1 MPLNL
6 TQKLIQSHLTRPA
19 QLRPGEELS
28 LRMDQT
34 LTHDVNA
41 VMCYL
46 AFEGIGLPRVQ
57 TEVSVSYLDHNL
69 LYVDSKTPDDHI
81 FLQTLARHYGIWLS
95 RPGNGIMHSVHL
107 ARFGIPGKTSLGTDS
122 HTPSGGAIG
131 MLALGGGGMDVASAM
146 AGLPIRMK
154 MPKVVRVHLTG
165 NLRPGVA
172 AKDVILE
179 LLRRYTVKGGLGRIY
194 EYTGPGAA
202 ALEVPQRATITNM
215 GAELGATTS
224 VFPSDERV
232 WEFLEAQGRG
242 GDYRPL
248 SADEGCSYDEEIQLD
263 LSALEPLMACP
274 DQPDQVRPV
283 RELEPK
289 KVQQVFLGSC
299 TNGSYSD
306 MAKAA
311 LVFRGRRVHEDVSC
325 VCAVATKQIYQQL
338 MHDGYLDLLLD
349 AGVRLA
355 ELACGACCG
364 IGQSPATNGVSVRTS
379 NRNFKGRS
387 GNPTAQLYLASP
399 ETAAAT
405 AVMGAFATAEQVMG
419 AEVSSLAQV
428 REPARYPED
437 LGLLLPPLPPK
448 EAEQVEIVR
457 GPNIQPLPIPEP
469 PEGRLVCPISLK
481 AGDNITTDDI
491 TPASAEFSS
500 MRSNIPMMSQYC
512 YHNYDPEFAARAR
525 AYGKSIIVGGEN
537 YGQGSSREHAAINPM
552 YLGVKAVIAKS
563 MARIHKNNLV
573 NHGVVPLL
581 FQDPSDYNRLD
592 QGDELEIQGFSQQ
605 LRAGQ
610 VTVHNRTKGLDFV
623 CQVELSPDETQ
634 VILCGGQLR
643 YVRSIL
649 QADSAHHSSS
659 ADAGSTI

>member
-6 TQKLIQSHLTRPA
+6 AQKLIQEHLARPA
-19 QLRPGEELS
+19 QLQPGEEIS
-28 LRMDQT
+28 LRIDQT
-34 LTHDVNA
+34 LTHDINA

-46 AFEGIGLPRVQ
+46 AFEGIGLSRVR

-131 MLALGGGGMDVASAM
+131 MLAIGGGGMDVAAAM
-146 AGLPIRMK
+146 AGLPLRMK

-165 NLRPGVA
+165 SLRPGVA

-179 LLRRYTVKGGLGRIY
+179 MLRRYTVKGGLGRIY

-202 ALEVPQRATITNM
+202 ALEVPERATIANM

-224 VFPSDERV
+224 LFPSDERV
-232 WEFLEAQGRG
+232 RDFLEAQGRG
-242 GDYRPL
+242 EDYRPL
-248 SADEGCSYDEEIQLD
+248 AADEGCSYDEEVLLD

-274 DQPDQVRPV
+274 DQPDRVRPV
-283 RELEPK
+283 GELEPK

-306 MAKAA
+306 IAKAA
-311 LVFRGRRVHEDVSC
+311 LVLQGRRVHEDVSC

-338 MHDGYLDLLLD
+338 MHDGYLDMLLD
-349 AGVRLA
+349 AGVRLT
-355 ELACGACCG
+355 EISCGACCG
-364 IGQSPATNGVSVRTS
+364 IGQSPATNGISVRTS
-379 NRNFKGRS
+379 NRNFRGRS
-387 GNPTAQLYLASP
+387 GNPTAQLYLSSP

-405 AVMGAFATAEQVMG
+405 AVMGTFATAEQVMG
-419 AEVSSLAQV
+419 EGVEVLAQV
-428 REPARYPED
+428 REPDVYPAD
-437 LGLLLPPLPPK
+437 GGMLLPPLPQA

-469 PEGRLVCPISLK
+469 PEEHLLCRVSLK

-500 MRSNIPMMSQYC
+500 MRSNIPMMSRYC
-512 YHNYDPEFAARAR
+512 YHNYDPDFAARAR
-525 AYGKSIIVGGEN
+525 QYGKSILVGGEN

-552 YLGVKAVIAKS
+552 FLGVKAVIAKS
-563 MARIHKNNLV
+563 MARIHKNNLI

-581 FQDPSDYNRLD
+581 FQEPEDYSRVEL
-592 QGDELEIQGFSQQ
+592 GDELEIANFPRQIQT
-605 LRAGQ
+605 GQ
-610 VTVHNRTKGLDFV
+610 VTVYNHTRGGSFV
-623 CQVELSPDETQ
+623 CRTDLSPDEIQ
-634 VILCGGQLR
+634 VVLRGGQLR
-643 YVRSIL
+643 YIRAML
-649 QADSAHHSSS
+649 QE
-659 ADAGSTI
+659 STRTE